1 MALLSIQGYNVRI
14 ILYLGKGGV
23 GKTTVAAASAV
34 RSAELGYKTLVVSTD
49 IAHSLA
55 DSLDVTL
62 TNEPIEIAPNLYAQ
76 EINVLDE
83 VRDNWGQLQAYVGNL
98 LQGQGMNKAI
108 AEEMAIIPGMEE
120 IVSLLQINKQ
130 AKAGIY
136 DRIIIDAAPTGE
148 TMRLLTMPESFNW
161 YVQRFTGWGDATTK
175 LATGLIKRV
184 MPETDPRAGLANL
197 VEGVKE
203 LQILLANPSITSYR
217 VVLNPEK
224 MVIKEGARAVTYL
237 SLFGY
242 PVDATVVNRILPGI
256 NINRVDSS
264 KRADQNDELGI
275 ESVAVT
281 DASPDKYLK
290 KMQENQARYLNEIGD
305 DFYPLPILTA
315 AWSDSEV
322 VGLHRLQTL
331 ADTLFGDRDPGQ
343 IFFVGKTQEII
354 EEGEDLVL
362 ILPLPYVE
370 LDKVKLTKRADEL
383 FISIGNF
390 KRELLLPAALTH
402 REASGADFVDG
413 VLQIR
418 FPPASVSTKEA
429 EPV

>member
-1 MALLSIQGYNVRI
+1 MRI

-23 GKTTVAAASAV
+23 GKTTIAAASAL

-55 DSLDVTL
+55 DSLDITL
-62 TNEPIEIAPNLYAQ
+62 TNEPIEVAPNLFAQ

-83 VRDNWGQLQAYVGNL
+83 VRENWGKLQAYVGNI

-108 AEEMAIIPGMEE
+108 AEEMSIIPGMEE
-120 IVSLLQINKQ
+120 IVSLLQINKH
-130 AKAGIY
+130 AKEGKY
-136 DRIIIDAAPTGE
+136 DRIVIDAAPTGE
-148 TMRLLTMPESFNW
+148 TMRLLTMPDSFSW

-175 LATGLIKRV
+175 LAAGLVKRV
-184 MPETDPRAGLANL
+184 MPDTDPRARLASL

-203 LQILLANPSITSYR
+203 LQVLLTNPSITSYR

-256 NINRVDSS
+256 EVERIDSA
-264 KRADQNDELGI
+264 KRTDQNNQLGI
-275 ESVAVT
+275 GNVSI
-281 DASPDKYLK
+281 SKPSKDKYLH
-290 KMQENQARYLNEIGD
+290 KMQQNQARYLNEIGD

-315 AWSDSEV
+315 HWAESEMI
-322 VGLHRLQTL
+322 GLNRLRSL
-331 ADTLFGDRDPGQ
+331 ADTLFEDRDPGEV
-343 IFFVGKTQEII
+343 FFVGNTQEIV
-354 EEGEDLVL
+354 EDGDEFVL
-362 ILPLPYVE
+362 NLPLPYVE
-370 LDKVKLTKRADEL
+370 LDKINLTKRADEL
-383 FISIGNF
+383 YISIGNF

-402 REASGADFVDG
+402 RPASGADFVDG

-418 FPPASVSTKEA
+418 FPPAPTSEEQA
-429 EPV
+429 A

>member
-1 MALLSIQGYNVRI
+1 MRI

-23 GKTTVAAASAV
+23 GKTTVAAASAL

-55 DSLDVTL
+55 DSLDITL
-62 TNEPIEIAPNLYAQ
+62 TNEPLEIAPNLYAQ

-83 VRDNWGQLQAYVGNL
+83 VREHWGKLQAYVGNI

-120 IVSLLQINKQ
+120 IVSLLHINKH
-130 AKAGIY
+130 AKEGIF

-197 VEGVKE
+197 IEGVKE
-203 LQILLANPSITSYR
+203 LQVLLTDPAITSYR

-237 SLFGY
+237 ALFGY
-242 PVDATVVNRILPGI
+242 PVDAAVINRIWPGI
-256 NINRVDSS
+256 HIERIDSS
-264 KRADQNDELGI
+264 KRTDENDQLGI
-275 ESVAVT
+275 GNVSVNKPSK
-281 DASPDKYLK
+281 DNYLK
-290 KMQENQARYLNEIGD
+290 KLQETQTRYLSEIGD
-305 DFYPLPILTA
+305 DFYPLPLLTA
-315 AWSDSEV
+315 NWSDSEM
-322 VGLHRLQTL
+322 VGLARLHDL
-331 ADTLFGDRDPGQ
+331 ANTLFGDRDPGQ
-343 IFFVGKTQEII
+343 IFFVGKTQEIV
-354 EEGEDLVL
+354 EEGDDLVL
-362 ILPLPYVE
+362 KLPLPYVE
-370 LDKVKLTKRADEL
+370 LNKVRLTKRADEL
-383 FISIGNF
+383 FISIGAF
-390 KRELLLPAALTH
+390 KREILLPAALTH
-402 REASGADFVDG
+402 REASGADFIDG

-418 FPPASVSTKEA
+418 FPPAP
-429 EPV
+429 EPEMA